1 MANWAKLQED
11 TVGLPVYK
19 RAKHGIHFDKGHGEV
34 LANFVGKP
42 CHFQDGGIWKAI
54 DTKLLL
60 GGDGFYG
67 CPHSPVRIHKDGH
80 VKINGTNYQQYT
92 ELPSATGLVDN
103 DRIVRTFSFG
113 EQRMW
118 VTEDGYHSEIQ
129 LNRIPTLAEARKV
142 ITSESGTLS
151 KSYLKSLTTATDA
164 NGAVHTVTTLSAF
177 RTWLASAVF
186 PVVIDPD
193 FAGIATDEWITGYDA
208 ADYAVARSTKDERG
222 GVTSNLYIGQN
233 KGAAGPTL
241 FQVWRAYIAFDTSSI
256 GATSTVT
263 QDNMKLTVL
272 ADNSTVD
279 FDVQI
284 AKYDWSAW
292 NGGSDSAKMEV
303 AYDGCLAADADDSI
317 WRNTNGIS
325 QNTQYTSGNLST
337 AWVSKTGTTY
347 YGLRSSRDV
356 AATEPAGAEHIR
368 VCSANHATESY
379 RPVLTVLYTGA
390 GTFIPINMNAQMQ
403 NLTGGMRG

>member
-1 MANWAKLQED
+1 LSNWAKLQED
-11 TVGLPVYK
+11 TIGLPVFK
-19 RAKHGIHFDKGHGEV
+19 RAKHGIHFKQADGQI

-42 CHFQDGGIWKAI
+42 CHFQDGGLWKPI

-67 CPHSPVRIHKDGH
+67 CPHSPVRISKEGRVKVDGT
-80 VKINGTNYQQYT
+80 GYTQYT

-103 DRIVRTFSFG
+103 DRIVRKFAFG

-118 VTEDGYHSEIQ
+118 ITEDGYRSEIQ

-193 FAGIATDEWITGYDA
+193 FASGASYGYVYGNS
-208 ADYAVARSTKDERG
+208 ADYATARTVSDNSATNG
-222 GVTSNLYIGQN
+222 IYIGQRVIYRIYRSYL
-233 KGAAGPTL
+233 K
-241 FQVWRAYIAFDTSSI
+241 FDTSTI
-256 GATSTVT
+256 GADSTVT
-263 QDNMKLTVL
+263 QANLQMVALGDL
-272 ADNSTVD
+272 SYQD
-279 FDVQI
+279 FDIQI
-284 AKYDWSAW
+284 VKYNWASQ
-292 NGGSDSAKMEV
+292 DSLSYLNREA

-317 WRNTNGIS
+317 WRNTNGMSI
-325 QNTQYTSGNLST
+325 NTQYTSGNLSN

-347 YGLRSSRDV
+347 YSLISSKDKS
-356 AATEPAGAEHIR
+356 ATAPTPKDEYIYCGTPADATEG
-368 VCSANHATESY
+368 Y
-379 RPVLTVLYTGA
+379 RPVLIVLYSAGGA
-390 GTFIPINMNAQMQ
+390 LLKVNMNAQMS
-403 NLTGGMRG
+403 NLTGGIHG

>member
-11 TVGLPVYK
+11 TIGLPVYK
-19 RAKHGIHFDKGHGEV
+19 RAKHGIHFDKGNGEV

-42 CHFQDGGIWKAI
+42 CHYQDGGLWKPI

-67 CPHSPVRIHKDGH
+67 CPHSPVRISKEGRVKVDG
-80 VKINGTNYQQYT
+80 TDYQQYT

-118 VTEDGYHSEIQ
+118 VTEDGYRSEIQ

-142 ITSESGTLS
+142 ITSQSGKLS
-151 KSYLKSLTTATDA
+151 KQYLKSLTTATDA
-164 NGAVHTVTTLSAF
+164 DGNMHTVTTLSAF
-177 RTWLASAVF
+177 RTWLASAKF

-193 FAGIATDEWITGYDA
+193 FAVSTAYIYLYGNNATYLT
-208 ADYAVARSTKDERG
+208 ARSTVSG
-222 GVTSNLYIGQN
+222 GVTSTFFRAGQTTGFFVLRSVC
-233 KGAAGPTL
+233 K
-241 FQVWRAYIAFDTSSI
+241 FDTSSI
-256 GATSTVT
+256 GANSTVT
-263 QDNMKLTVL
+263 QANLKLKDKENYSDT
-272 ADNSTVD
+272 D

-284 AKYDWSAW
+284 VKTDWSSGT
-292 NGGSDSAKMEV
+292 NEQI
-303 AYDGCLAADADDSI
+303 YDNILANDADDSI
-317 WRNTNGIS
+317 FYNTSSYSAN
-325 QNTQYTSGNLST
+325 QFHTSGNLST
-337 AWVSKTGTTY
+337 TWVSKTGTTY

-356 AATEPAGAEHIR
+356 AATQPSGNEYVSFYPPTD
-368 VCSANHATESY
+368 ATEGN
-379 RPVLTVLYTGA
+379 RPILTVLYSAGGA
-390 GTFIPINMNAQMQ
+390 LLKVNFNAQMQ